1 MIAGR
6 DFLNEQSRFLY
17 WMLEIFMMDGR
28 NFHDSRS
35 RFSRWISRF
44 SIENDSSAPIETN
57 YLCDAAISV
66 IDFED
71 QYILKI
77 IRALDINKA
86 HGHDHISKCIIKIDD
101 SSIVKLLS
109 TIFRNSLNSGIFPD
123 NRKRWNIVP
132 VHRNTKKER
141 RS

>member
-1 MIAGR
+1 MNSR
-6 DFLNEQSRFLY
+6 DFYIECLRFS
-17 WMLEIFMMDGR
+17 WWTVEISMMDGR

-44 SIENDSSAPIETN
+44 SIENDSSTPIETN
-57 YLCDAAISV
+57 YLRDATILV

-77 IRALDINKA
+77 IRALDINKT
-86 HGHDHISKCIIKIDD
+86 HGHDHISKCIIKIYD

-123 NRKRWNIVP
+123 NRKRWKIVP

-141 RS
+141 SS